1 MRSTRIGLIVSTS
14 VLAAISGTTAN
25 IATAAPAQPNAIEPA
40 AALNAATK
48 ELNSGSPVRA
58 REMLLALS
66 SLNMSDSERTRTTEL
81 LKQSDDKIRAMEP
94 RLVNLQRAKLALDRD
109 DLASAER
116 LATGVARGAND
127 GNKAGADA
135 LLKQI
140 QIRRTEL
147 GAGVD
152 SKLTEAGSALDSRD
166 YGRCK
171 GILVTVTQWGVEF
184 TPAQRDTIDLMQGKI
199 VALEQERG
207 RPFKADDN
215 SATTIL
221 AAGMLDAEPGVIERR
236 SPEPEQNTQ
245 QVAPATLASS
255 ASVTSDDPQPV
266 QTPPPAQMAEDPVV
280 AARKVEATNL
290 LAEAD
295 QAFNDSKYNE
305 AQAKY
310 SRLRTQFR
318 EFLTPEQAKTVEDR
332 LAESKLRLRGTT
344 NDARDL
350 AGFVE
355 QGTVA
360 RQQAEAEFNNQL
372 TQAADSLKSG
382 DVIRA
387 RDSAARA
394 RLILNSNRERF
405 SETEFQSMQT
415 KVSDFLKQVDVKEQ
429 ELAAT
434 QAQKTAAERQAEAKR
449 VADQGASE
457 RNRKIREAIDRVR
470 ALQIEMKYEEA
481 LQVVDQ
487 ILFLDPINPTGLLL
501 KDVLTSAKI
510 YKQWYE
516 TNTKRNTLMAEESL
530 QTQAATL
537 PPKGIIDYPA
547 DWPEVIK
554 DRGEPVTLAESVETR
569 ITLSTLA
576 NTRRPV
582 DFTETPLEKAV
593 DWVAKTGSIKMDVDW
608 PSLEKVGINKDTP
621 VTINLSTI
629 RLDHLLDL
637 IVSKVSPDPT
647 SAAAWEVQDGVLRF
661 ASAEAINKST
671 LMVIY
676 DIRDLLIEV
685 PDYNQ
690 VPQFD
695 LNSALQASGGG
706 GGGGQSPF
714 SGGSQQSNQGP
725 IRTVEERT
733 DELVRILTEQVDP
746 DNWRENGGAVGFISR
761 FKGNLLITNTPKNHR
776 AIGSL
781 LRRLREIRA
790 MQVNSESRFLLV
802 AQDFFEQI
810 GFDIDVYL
818 NNDSL
823 NLNGRTT
830 SLPNSTLDIANNGNL
845 GNFGSSTGFN
855 TTINPT
861 LRASDFFDPAT
872 GVPVRS
878 FNSQPTPV
886 ATAFDTTTG
895 LYTYTYAPV
904 ATTVN
909 NTTGFGPVGMTSNS
923 LGIVNALTTAPFAA
937 EVAAAG
943 RAFTV
948 AGTFLDDVQVDFLIE
963 ATQADRRNV
972 SLQAPRLTTTNGQ
985 QANIQITNQQ
995 TYISSLTPITNQS
1008 AVAFQPVTSTL
1019 NTGVL
1024 MLVRGTISAD
1034 RRYVTTDITTQ
1045 ISQLVRFRT
1054 GQTFAAVAGG
1064 GLNGGGAA
1072 AIPSGQF
1079 QLPEVQVSSVQTTV
1093 TIPDQG
1099 TILLGGQ
1106 RIVTEQEVESGVP
1119 VLSKIPVLNRF
1130 FSNRTES
1137 KSEQTLLILY
1147 KPTILIQSEQENKAH
1162 PGLIDSLDAGLGG

>member
-14 VLAAISGTTAN
+14 VLAAISGTTAT
-25 IATAAPAQPNAIEPA
+25 IAGTAPTQPNAIEPA
-40 AALNAATK
+40 AALNAATR

-66 SLNMSDSERTRTTEL
+66 SLNMSESERTRTIEL
-81 LKQSDDKIRAMEP
+81 LQQSDLKVRSMEP

-109 DLASAER
+109 DLATAER
-116 LATGVARGAND
+116 LATGVSKGAND
-127 GNKAGADA
+127 ANKAGADA

-140 QIRRTEL
+140 QVRRAEL
-147 GAGVD
+147 GSGVD
-152 SKLTEAGSALDSRD
+152 SKLAEASEALGARE
-166 YGRCK
+166 YARCK
-171 GILVTVTQWGVEF
+171 GLLQAVTQWGVEF
-184 TPAQRDTIDLMQGKI
+184 SPAQRDTLDLMQGKI
-199 VALEQERG
+199 VALEQEKG
-207 RPFKADDN
+207 RPFKAEDT
-215 SATTIL
+215 AAGTIL
-221 AAGMLDAEPGVIERR
+221 AAGMMAEPGVIERR
-236 SPEPEQNTQ
+236 SPEPEQNSTVLASANNVQPADPEPAQQ
-245 QVAPATLASS
+245 QVAPAMVPA
-255 ASVTSDDPQPV
+255 PV
-266 QTPPPAQMAEDPVV
+266 QQAMVVSNDPVV
-280 AARKVEATNL
+280 EARKIEATSL
-290 LAEAD
+290 LNEAD
-295 QAFNDSKYNE
+295 QAFNDSKFNE

-344 NDARDL
+344 NDSRDL
-350 AGFVE
+350 SGFVE

-405 SETEFQSMQT
+405 AETEFQSMQT
-415 KVSDFLKQVDVKEQ
+415 KVSDFLKEVDTKEQ
-429 ELAAT
+429 ALSAS
-434 QAQKTAAERQAEAKR
+434 QAQKTAQERQQQAKQ

-501 KDVLTSAKI
+501 RDVLTSAKI
-510 YKQWYE
+510 YRQWYE
-516 TNTKRNTLMAEESL
+516 TNTKRNTLMAEQSL
-530 QTQAATL
+530 ETQAATL
-537 PPKGIIDYPA
+537 PSRGIIDYPT

-569 ITLSTLA
+569 QTLATLA

-582 DFTETPLEKAV
+582 DFTETPLEKSV
-593 DWVAKTGSIKMDVDW
+593 DWVAKTGNIKMDVDW
-608 PSLEKVGINKDTP
+608 PSLEKIGINKDTP
-621 VTINLSTI
+621 VTVNLSTI

-637 IVSKVSPDPT
+637 IVSKISPDPT

-676 DIRDLLIEV
+676 DIRDLLIEI
-685 PDYNQ
+685 PDYSN

-695 LNSALQASGGG
+695 LNSALQSASSGGG
-706 GGGGQSPF
+706 GGSSPF
-714 SGGSQQSNQGP
+714 SGGNQTTQQGP
-725 IRTVEERT
+725 QRTVEERT

-746 DNWRENGGAVGFISR
+746 DNWRENGGAVGFVSR

-776 AIGSL
+776 AIGAL

-818 NNDSL
+818 NNDNV
-823 NLNGRTT
+823 NLNARTGSVQQSQGLFVDGSGT
-830 SLPNSTLDIANNGNL
+830 PNS
-845 GNFGSSTGFN
+845 
-855 TTINPT
+855 INPT
-861 LRASDFFDPAT
+861 LRASDFFNGQT
-872 GVPVRS
+872 GLPVRS
-878 FNSQPTPV
+878 FTSSPTPNI
-886 ATAFDTTTG
+886 TTLNSDGTFT
-895 LYTYTYAPV
+895 LANTPV
-904 ATTVN
+904 LTSVN
-909 NTTGFGPVGMTSNS
+909 ATTGFGPVGMTSNS

-943 RAFTV
+943 RAFAV
-948 AGTFLDDVQVDFLIE
+948 AGTFLDDIQVDFLIE

-985 QANIQITNQQ
+985 QANIQITNEL
-995 TYISSLTPITNQS
+995 TYIAGLTPITNQS
-1008 AVAFQPVTSTL
+1008 AVAFQPITSPL
-1019 NTGVL
+1019 NTGVI

-1054 GQTFAAVAGG
+1054 GVTFAAVAGG
-1064 GLNGGGAA
+1064 GLNGGGST
-1072 AIPSGQF
+1072 AIPSGEF
-1079 QLPEVQVSSVQTTV
+1079 QLPEVQISSVSTTV

>member
-25 IATAAPAQPNAIEPA
+25 VAQAAPAQPNSIEPA
-40 AALNAATK
+40 AALNAATR
-48 ELNSGSPVRA
+48 ELSSGSPVRA

-66 SLNMSDSERTRTTEL
+66 SLNMSESERTRTIEL
-81 LKQSDDKIRAMEP
+81 LQQSDDKVRAMEP

-109 DLASAER
+109 DLATAER
-116 LATGVARGAND
+116 LATGVSKGAND
-127 GNKAGADA
+127 GTKAGADA

-140 QIRRTEL
+140 KVRRSEL
-147 GAGVD
+147 GSGIDA
-152 SKLTEAGSALDSRD
+152 KLADASTALNARE
-166 YGRCK
+166 YARCK
-171 GILVTVTQWGVEF
+171 GMLQTVSQWGVELS
-184 TPAQRDTIDLMQGKI
+184 PVQRDALDLMQGKI
-199 VALEQERG
+199 VAIEQEKG
-207 RPFKADDN
+207 RPFKADDG
-215 SATTIL
+215 SAATIL
-221 AAGMLDAEPGVIERR
+221 AAGMLADPGVIERR
-236 SPEPEQNTQ
+236 SPEPEQNSQ
-245 QVAPATLASS
+245 QVAPATLASANS
-255 ASVTSDDPQPV
+255 STHADPEPAQV
-266 QTPPPAQMAEDPVV
+266 PPAAAPAPVMAVSNEDPVV
-280 AARKVEATNL
+280 AARKIEATSL
-290 LAEAD
+290 LSEAD

-344 NDARDL
+344 NDSRDL
-350 AGFVE
+350 SGFVE
-355 QGTVA
+355 QTNVA

-405 SETEFQSMQT
+405 AETEFQSMQG
-415 KVSDFLKQVDVKEQ
+415 KVSAFLKDVDTKEQ

-434 QAQKTAAERQAEAKR
+434 QAQKTGAERQAEAKR

-457 RNRKIREAIDRVR
+457 RNRKVREAIDRVR

-501 KDVLTSAKI
+501 RDVLTSAKI

-516 TNTKRNTLMAEESL
+516 TNTKRNTLMAEQALES
-530 QTQAATL
+530 QTATL
-537 PPKGIIDYPA
+537 PNKGIIDYPT
-547 DWPEVIK
+547 DWPEIIK

-593 DWVAKTGSIKMDVDW
+593 DWVAKTGSVKMDVDW
-608 PSLEKVGINKDTP
+608 PSLEKIGINKDTP
-621 VTINLSTI
+621 VTVNLSTI

-647 SAAAWEVQDGVLRF
+647 SSAAWEVQDGVLRF

-685 PDYNQ
+685 PDYNN

-695 LNSALQASGGG
+695 LNSALQSSGGG
-706 GGGGQSPF
+706 GSGSSPF
-714 SGGSQQSNQGP
+714 SGGQQQQQGP
-725 IRTVEERT
+725 QRTQEERT

-746 DNWRENGGAVGFISR
+746 DNWRENGGAVGFVSR

-818 NNDSL
+818 NNDNL
-823 NLNGRTT
+823 NLNGRTG
-830 SLPNSTLDIANNGNL
+830 SLQQSGNL
-845 GNFGSSTGFN
+845 FVDPQGVRS
-855 TTINPT
+855 TINPT
-861 LRASDFFDPAT
+861 LRASDFFDPQT
-872 GVPVRS
+872 GAPLRN
-878 FNSQPTPV
+878 FNSQPTPNISNLNSDG
-886 ATAFDTTTG
+886 TFTIGNT
-895 LYTYTYAPV
+895 PV
-904 ATTVN
+904 NTSVN
-909 NTTGFGPVGMTSNS
+909 SNTGFGPVGMTSNS
-923 LGIVNALTTAPFAA
+923 LGIVSALTTAPFAA

-943 RAFTV
+943 RAFAV

-985 QANIQITNQQ
+985 QANIQITNQL
-995 TYISSLTPITNQS
+995 TYISGLTPITNQS
-1008 AVAFQPVTSTL
+1008 AVAFQPITSTL

-1054 GQTFAAVAGG
+1054 GLTFAAVAGG
-1064 GLNGGGAA
+1064 GLNGGGST
-1072 AIPSGQF
+1072 AIPSGEF
-1079 QLPEVQVSSVQTTV
+1079 QLPEVQVSSVSTTV

-1162 PGLIDSLDAGLGG
+1162 PGLIDSLDAGLGS

>member
-14 VLAAISGTTAN
+14 ILATIAGTTSTLAGPS
-25 IATAAPAQPNAIEPA
+25 APAQPGTIDPA
-40 AALNAATK
+40 AALSAATR
-48 ELNSGSPVRA
+48 ELNSGNAVRA
-58 REMLLALS
+58 REMLMALS
-66 SLNMSDSERTRTTEL
+66 SLNMNESERTRTIEL
-81 LKQSDDKIRAMEP
+81 LQQSDDKIRSMPP
-94 RLVNLQRAKLALDRD
+94 RLVNLQRAKLALERD
-109 DLASAER
+109 DLAAAER
-116 LATGVARGAND
+116 LATGVSRGSND
-127 GNKAGADA
+127 SLKVGADA
-135 LLKQI
+135 LLKQVDA
-140 QIRRTEL
+140 RRKEL
-147 GAGVD
+147 GSGVD
-152 SKLTEAGSALDSRD
+152 AKLAEAGTAINARE
-166 YGRCK
+166 YGRAK
-171 GILVTVTQWGVEF
+171 GSLQTVSQWGVEL
-184 TPAQRDTIDLMQGKI
+184 TPTQRDSLDLMQGKI

-207 RPFKADDN
+207 RPFKAEDN
-215 SATTIL
+215 SAATIL
-221 AAGMLDAEPGVIERR
+221 AAGMLADPGVIERR
-236 SPEPEQNTQ
+236 SPEPEAAPTALASAQTVTNDEPAA
-245 QVAPATLASS
+245 APAA
-255 ASVTSDDPQPV
+255 
-266 QTPPPAQMAEDPVV
+266 PAPAPAPAMQVAEDPVV
-280 AARKVEATNL
+280 AARKIEATNL

-318 EFLTPEQAKTVEDR
+318 EFLTADQLKTVDDR
-332 LAESKLRLRGTT
+332 LAEAKLRMRGTT
-344 NDARDL
+344 NDGRDL
-350 AGFVE
+350 SGYIE

-372 TQAADSLKSG
+372 VQADEALKAG

-415 KVSDFLKQVDVKEQ
+415 KVSDFLKQVDTKEQ
-429 ELAAT
+429 ELASS

-470 ALQIEMKYEEA
+470 ALQIEMKYDEA

-501 KDVLTSAKI
+501 RDVLTSAKI
-510 YKQWYE
+510 YRQWYE
-516 TNTKRNTLMAEESL
+516 TNTKRNTLLAEQSL
-530 QTQAATL
+530 QSQAATL
-537 PPKGIIDYPA
+537 PPKGVIDYPT
-547 DWPEVIK
+547 DWPEIIK

-569 ITLSTLA
+569 QTLAALA

-582 DFTETPLEKAV
+582 DFTETPLEKSL
-593 DWVAKTGSIKMDVDW
+593 DWVSKTGSVKMDIDW
-608 PSLEKVGINKDTP
+608 PSLEKIGINKDTP
-621 VTINLSTI
+621 VTVNLSTI

-637 IVSKVSPDPT
+637 IVGKVSPDPT

-661 ASAEAINKST
+661 ASAESINKST

-685 PDYNQ
+685 PDYSD

-695 LNSALQASGGG
+695 LNSALQASSRGGSG
-706 GGGGQSPF
+706 SSPF
-714 SGGSQQSNQGP
+714 SGGSQQNNRGP
-725 IRTVEERT
+725 ARTVEERT

-746 DNWRENGGAVGFISR
+746 DNWRENGGSVGFISR

-818 NNDSL
+818 NNDNL
-823 NLNGRTT
+823 NLNNRTT
-830 SLPNSTLDIANNGNL
+830 SASQQTFSFVNNST
-845 GNFGSSTGFN
+845 FSSV
-855 TTINPT
+855 NPT
-861 LRASDFFDPAT
+861 LRASNFFDPIT
-872 GVPVRS
+872 GRPVTT
-878 FNSQPTPV
+878 FNSAPTPV
-886 ATAFDTTTG
+886 VTGFDTTTG
-895 LYTYTYAPV
+895 AFTV
-904 ATTVN
+904 AQQSEPTSVTN
-909 NTTGFGPVGMTSNS
+909 SQGFGPVAMVANS
-923 LGIVNALTTAPFAA
+923 LGITNALTTAPFAA
-937 EVAAAG
+937 EVQAAG
-943 RAFTV
+943 RAFAV

-985 QANIQITNQQ
+985 QANIQVTNQL

-1019 NTGVL
+1019 NTGVI

-1034 RRYVTTDITTQ
+1034 RRYVTADITTQ

-1064 GLNGGGAA
+1064 GGTIGGGGSAT
-1072 AIPSGQF
+1072 IPSGNF
-1079 QLPEVQVSSVQTTV
+1079 QLPEVQVSSVSTTV

>member
-14 VLAAISGTTAN
+14 VLAAISGTTAT
-25 IATAAPAQPNAIEPA
+25 IAGTAPTQPNAIEPA
-40 AALNAATK
+40 AALNAATR

-66 SLNMSDSERTRTTEL
+66 SLNMSESERTRTIEL
-81 LKQSDDKIRAMEP
+81 LQQSDLKVRAMEP

-109 DLASAER
+109 DLATAER
-116 LATGVARGAND
+116 LATGVSKGAND
-127 GNKAGADA
+127 ANKAGADA

-140 QIRRTEL
+140 QVRRAEL
-147 GAGVD
+147 GSGVD
-152 SKLTEAGSALDSRD
+152 SKLAEASEALGARE
-166 YGRCK
+166 YARCK
-171 GILVTVTQWGVEF
+171 GLLQAVTQWGVEF
-184 TPAQRDTIDLMQGKI
+184 SPAQRDTLDLMQGKI
-199 VALEQERG
+199 VALEQEKG
-207 RPFKADDN
+207 RPFKAEDT
-215 SATTIL
+215 AAGTIL
-221 AAGMLDAEPGVIERR
+221 AAGMMAEPGVIERR
-236 SPEPEQNTQ
+236 SPEPEQNSTVLASANNVQPADPEPAQQ
-245 QVAPATLASS
+245 QVAPAMVPA
-255 ASVTSDDPQPV
+255 PV
-266 QTPPPAQMAEDPVV
+266 QQAMVVSNDPVV
-280 AARKVEATNL
+280 EARKIEATSL
-290 LAEAD
+290 LNEAD
-295 QAFNDSKYNE
+295 QAFNDSKFNE

-344 NDARDL
+344 NDSRDL
-350 AGFVE
+350 SGFVE

-405 SETEFQSMQT
+405 AETEFQSMQT
-415 KVSDFLKQVDVKEQ
+415 KVSDFLKEVDTKEQ
-429 ELAAT
+429 ALSAS
-434 QAQKTAAERQAEAKR
+434 QAQKTAQERQQQAKQ

-501 KDVLTSAKI
+501 RDVLTSAKI
-510 YKQWYE
+510 YRQWYE
-516 TNTKRNTLMAEESL
+516 TNTKRNTLMAEQSL
-530 QTQAATL
+530 ETQAATL
-537 PPKGIIDYPA
+537 PSRGIIDYPT

-569 ITLSTLA
+569 QTLATLA

-582 DFTETPLEKAV
+582 DFTETPLEKSV
-593 DWVAKTGSIKMDVDW
+593 DWVAKTGNIKMDVDW
-608 PSLEKVGINKDTP
+608 PSLEKIGINKDTP
-621 VTINLSTI
+621 VTVNLSTI

-637 IVSKVSPDPT
+637 IVSKISPDPT

-676 DIRDLLIEV
+676 DIRDLLIEI
-685 PDYNQ
+685 PDYSN

-695 LNSALQASGGG
+695 LNSALQSASSGGG
-706 GGGGQSPF
+706 GGSSPF
-714 SGGSQQSNQGP
+714 SGGNQTTQQGP
-725 IRTVEERT
+725 QRTVEERT

-746 DNWRENGGAVGFISR
+746 DNWRENGGAVGFVSR

-776 AIGSL
+776 AIGAL

-818 NNDSL
+818 NNDNV
-823 NLNGRTT
+823 NLNARTGSVQQSQGLFVDGSGT
-830 SLPNSTLDIANNGNL
+830 PNS
-845 GNFGSSTGFN
+845 
-855 TTINPT
+855 INPT
-861 LRASDFFDPAT
+861 LRASDFFNAQT
-872 GVPVRS
+872 GLPVRT
-878 FNSQPTPV
+878 FNSAPTPNI
-886 ATAFDTTTG
+886 TTLNSDGTFT
-895 LYTYTYAPV
+895 LANTPV
-904 ATTVN
+904 LTSVN
-909 NTTGFGPVGMTSNS
+909 ATTGFGPVGMTSNS

-943 RAFTV
+943 RAFAV
-948 AGTFLDDVQVDFLIE
+948 AGTFLDDIQVDFLIE

-985 QANIQITNQQ
+985 QANIQITNQL
-995 TYISSLTPITNQS
+995 TYISGLTPITNQS
-1008 AVAFQPVTSTL
+1008 AVAFQPITSPL
-1019 NTGVL
+1019 NTGVI

-1054 GQTFAAVAGG
+1054 GVTFAAVAGG
-1064 GLNGGGAA
+1064 GLNGGGST
-1072 AIPSGQF
+1072 AIPSGEF
-1079 QLPEVQVSSVQTTV
+1079 QLPEVQISSVSTTV

>member
-14 VLAAISGTTAN
+14 VLSAISGTTGN
-25 IATAAPAQPNAIEPA
+25 IAHAAPVQPNSIEPA
-40 AALNAATK
+40 AALSAATR

-66 SLNMSDSERTRTTEL
+66 SLNMSESERTRTIEL
-81 LKQSDDKIRAMEP
+81 LQQSDEKIRSMEP

-109 DLASAER
+109 DLATAER
-116 LATGVARGAND
+116 LATGVSKGAND
-127 GNKAGADA
+127 GNKAGADS

-140 QIRRTEL
+140 QVRRAEL
-147 GAGVD
+147 GSGVD
-152 SKLTEAGSALDSRD
+152 AKLADASTALNARD
-166 YGRCK
+166 YARCK
-171 GILVTVTQWGVEF
+171 GMLQTVSQWGVDF
-184 TPAQRDTIDLMQGKI
+184 TPAQRDALDLMQGKI
-199 VALEQERG
+199 VALEQEKG
-207 RPFKADDN
+207 RPFKAEDG
-215 SATTIL
+215 SAATIL
-221 AAGMLDAEPGVIERR
+221 AAGMLAAEPGVIERR
-236 SPEPEQNTQ
+236 SPEPEQNSATLASANTVQPADPEPAQQ
-245 QVAPATLASS
+245 QVAPAS
-255 ASVTSDDPQPV
+255 APAPV
-266 QTPPPAQMAEDPVV
+266 QQAMVNDPVV
-280 AARKVEATNL
+280 EARKVEATSL
-290 LAEAD
+290 LNEAD

-350 AGFVE
+350 TGFVE

-405 SETEFQSMQT
+405 AETEFQTMQT
-415 KVSDFLKQVDVKEQ
+415 KVSDFLKQVDTKEQ
-429 ELAAT
+429 ELAVA
-434 QAQKTAAERQAEAKR
+434 QAQKTGAERQAEAKR

-501 KDVLTSAKI
+501 RDVLTSAKI

-516 TNTKRNTLMAEESL
+516 TNTKRNTLLAEQSL
-530 QTQAATL
+530 QNQASTM
-537 PPKGIIDYPA
+537 PPKGIVDYPS
-547 DWPEVIK
+547 DWPEIIK

-593 DWVAKTGSIKMDVDW
+593 DWVAKTGSVKMDIDW
-608 PSLEKVGINKDTP
+608 PSLEKIGINKDTP
-621 VTINLSTI
+621 VTVNLSTI

-647 SAAAWEVQDGVLRF
+647 SAASWEVQDGVLRF

-685 PDYNQ
+685 PDYSD

-695 LNSALQASGGG
+695 LNSALQSSSGGG
-706 GGGGQSPF
+706 GGTSPF
-714 SGGSQQSNQGP
+714 SGGGNTQNTGP
-725 IRTVEERT
+725 QRTLEERT

-746 DNWRENGGAVGFISR
+746 DNWRENGGAVGFVSR

-818 NNDSL
+818 NNDNL

-830 SLPNSTLDIANNGNL
+830 SVPQQLGSFATNGALSTQ
-845 GNFGSSTGFN
+845 
-855 TTINPT
+855 NPT
-861 LRASDFFDPAT
+861 LRASDFFDPVT
-872 GVPVRS
+872 GQQVRN

-886 ATAFDTTTG
+886 ITAVNTDGTFTI
-895 LYTYTYAPV
+895 ANQAV
-904 ATTVN
+904 NTTVLN
-909 NTTGFGPVGMTSNS
+909 SQGFGPVAMQSNS
-923 LGIVNALTTAPFAA
+923 LGIVDALTTAPFAA
-937 EVAAAG
+937 EVLAAG
-943 RAFTV
+943 RAFAV
-948 AGTFLDDVQVDFLIE
+948 AGTFLDDIQVDFLIE

-985 QANIQITNQQ
+985 QANIQITTQT
-995 TYISSLTPITNQS
+995 TYISGLTPITNQS
-1008 AVAFQPVTSTL
+1008 AVAFQPITSTL

-1045 ISQLVRFRT
+1045 ISQLVQFRT
-1054 GQTFAAVAGG
+1054 GTTFAAVAGG
-1064 GLNGGGAA
+1064 GGGVGGGGAV

-1137 KSEQTLLILY
+1137 KTEQTLLILY

-1162 PGLIDSLDAGLGG
+1162 PGLIDSLDAGFGG

>member
-14 VLAAISGTTAN
+14 VLSAISGTTAH
-25 IATAAPAQPNAIEPA
+25 IAQAAPAQPNSIEPS
-40 AALNAATK
+40 AALSAATR

-66 SLNMSDSERTRTTEL
+66 SLNMSESERTRTIEL
-81 LKQSDDKIRAMEP
+81 LQQSDDKIRSMEP

-109 DLASAER
+109 DLAAAER
-116 LATGVARGAND
+116 LATGVSKGAND

-140 QIRRTEL
+140 QVRRTEL
-147 GAGVD
+147 GSGVD
-152 SKLTEAGSALDSRD
+152 AKLTEATAALNARD
-166 YGRCK
+166 YARCK
-171 GILVTVTQWGVEF
+171 GTLLTVSQWGVEF
-184 TPAQRDTIDLMQGKI
+184 TPAQRDSLDLMQGKI

-207 RPFKADDN
+207 RPFKAEDG
-215 SATTIL
+215 SAATIL
-221 AAGMLDAEPGVIERR
+221 AAGMLADPGVIERR
-236 SPEPEQNTQ
+236 SPEPEQNQQ
-245 QVAPATLASS
+245 QVAPATLASTNTV
-255 ASVTSDDPQPV
+255 AAADPQP
-266 QTPPPAQMAEDPVV
+266 AQASPVVISGEDPVV
-280 AARKVEATNL
+280 AARKIEATSL

-318 EFLTPEQAKTVEDR
+318 EFLTPEQSKTVEDR
-332 LAESKLRLRGTT
+332 LAESKLRLKGTT
-344 NDARDL
+344 SDARDL
-350 AGFVE
+350 TGFVE

-405 SETEFQSMQT
+405 AETEFQTMQT
-415 KVSDFLKQVDVKEQ
+415 KVSDFLKQVDTKEQ
-429 ELAAT
+429 ELAVA
-434 QAQKTAAERQAEAKR
+434 QAQKTGAERQLEAKR

-501 KDVLTSAKI
+501 RDVLTSAKI

-516 TNTKRNTLMAEESL
+516 TNTKRNTLMAEQSL
-530 QTQAATL
+530 QTQTATL
-537 PPKGIIDYPA
+537 PPKGIIDYPT
-547 DWPEVIK
+547 DWPEIIK

-569 ITLSTLA
+569 VTLSALA

-593 DWVAKTGSIKMDVDW
+593 DWVAKTGSIKMDIDW
-608 PSLEKVGINKDTP
+608 PSLEKIGINKDTP

-676 DIRDLLIEV
+676 DIRDLLIEI
-685 PDYNQ
+685 PDYSS

-695 LNSALQASGGG
+695 LNSALQSAGGG
-706 GGGGQSPF
+706 GSGSSPF
-714 SGGSQQSNQGP
+714 SGGGQQTNNAPVKTQ
-725 IRTVEERT
+725 EERT
-733 DELVRILTEQVDP
+733 DELVRILTEQIDP
-746 DNWRENGGAVGFISR
+746 DNWRENGGAVGFVSR

-818 NNDSL
+818 NNDNL

-830 SLPNSTLDIANNGNL
+830 SLPQQNAQSGSVLGSFLTNGQP
-845 GNFGSSTGFN
+845 SSV
-855 TTINPT
+855 NPT
-861 LRASDFFDPAT
+861 LRASDFFDPQT
-872 GVPVRS
+872 GAQVRN
-878 FNSQPTPV
+878 FNSQNTPV
-886 ATAFDTTTG
+886 ISAFDTTTG
-895 LYTYTYAPV
+895 LFTITQGPV
-904 ATTVN
+904 
-909 NTTGFGPVGMTSNS
+909 NTSVTNTSGFGPVGMTSNS

-943 RAFTV
+943 RAFAV
-948 AGTFLDDVQVDFLIE
+948 AGTFLDDIQVDFLIE

-985 QANIQITNQQ
+985 QANIQITNQL
-995 TYISSLTPITNQS
+995 TYVSGLTPITNQS
-1008 AVAFQPVTSTL
+1008 AVAFQPITSTL

-1054 GQTFAAVAGG
+1054 GTTFAAVAGG
-1064 GLNGGGAA
+1064 GLNGGGST

-1079 QLPEVQVSSVQTTV
+1079 QLPEVQVSSVSTTV

-1119 VLSKIPVLNRF
+1119 VLSKIPILNRF

-1137 KSEQTLLILY
+1137 KTEQTLLILY

>member
-25 IATAAPAQPNAIEPA
+25 IAQAAPAQPNSIEPA
-40 AALNAATK
+40 AALNAATR

-66 SLNMSDSERTRTTEL
+66 SLNMSESERTRTIEL
-81 LKQSDDKIRAMEP
+81 LQQSDDKVRAMEP

-109 DLASAER
+109 DLATAER
-116 LATGVARGAND
+116 LATGVSKGAND

-140 QIRRTEL
+140 KIRRSEL
-147 GAGVD
+147 GSGIDA
-152 SKLTEAGSALDSRD
+152 KLADATTALNARE
-166 YGRCK
+166 YARCK
-171 GILVTVTQWGVEF
+171 GMLQTVSQWGVELS
-184 TPAQRDTIDLMQGKI
+184 PVQRDALDLMQGKI
-199 VALEQERG
+199 VAIEQEKG
-207 RPFKADDN
+207 RAFKADDG
-215 SATTIL
+215 SAATIL
-221 AAGMLDAEPGVIERR
+221 AAGMLADPGVIERR
-236 SPEPEQNTQ
+236 SPEPEQNSQ
-245 QVAPATLASS
+245 QVSPATLASANS
-255 ASVTSDDPQPV
+255 STNADPEPAQV
-266 QTPPPAQMAEDPVV
+266 PPASAPTPAPVMAVSADDPVV
-280 AARKVEATNL
+280 AARKIEATSL

-332 LAESKLRLRGTT
+332 LAEAKLRLRGTT
-344 NDARDL
+344 NDSRDL
-350 AGFVE
+350 SGFVE

-405 SETEFQSMQT
+405 AETEFQSMQT
-415 KVSDFLKQVDVKEQ
+415 KVSDFLKQVDTKEQ
-429 ELAAT
+429 ELASA
-434 QAQKTAAERQAEAKR
+434 QAQKTGAERQAEAKR

-457 RNRKIREAIDRVR
+457 RNRKVREAIDRVR

-501 KDVLTSAKI
+501 RDVLTSAKI

-516 TNTKRNTLMAEESL
+516 TNTKRNTLMAEQALES
-530 QTQAATL
+530 QAATL
-537 PPKGIIDYPA
+537 PNKGIIDYPT
-547 DWPEVIK
+547 DWPEIIK

-593 DWVAKTGSIKMDVDW
+593 DWVAKTGSIKMDIDW
-608 PSLEKVGINKDTP
+608 PSLEKIGINKDTP
-621 VTINLSTI
+621 VTVNLSTI

-647 SAAAWEVQDGVLRF
+647 SSAAWEVQDGVLRF

-685 PDYNQ
+685 PDYNN

-695 LNSALQASGGG
+695 LNSALQSSGGG
-706 GGGGQSPF
+706 GSGSSPF
-714 SGGSQQSNQGP
+714 SGGQQQQQGP
-725 IRTVEERT
+725 IRTAEERT

-746 DNWRENGGAVGFISR
+746 DNWRENGGAVGFVSR

-818 NNDSL
+818 NNDNL

-830 SLPNSTLDIANNGNL
+830 SLPQQT
-845 GNFGSSTGFN
+845 GSFITDNQFSSV
-855 TTINPT
+855 NPT
-861 LRASDFFDPAT
+861 LRASDFFDPLT
-872 GVPVRS
+872 GAPLRN

-886 ATAFDTTTG
+886 VTAVDSNGFPTAIAQT
-895 LYTYTYAPV
+895 PV
-904 ATTVN
+904 
-909 NTTGFGPVGMTSNS
+909 NTSVTANSGFGPVGMTSNS
-923 LGIVNALTTAPFAA
+923 LGIVSALTTAPFAA

-943 RAFTV
+943 RAFAV
-948 AGTFLDDVQVDFLIE
+948 AGTFLDDIQVDFLIE

-985 QANIQITNQQ
+985 QANIQITNQL
-995 TYISSLTPITNQS
+995 TYISGLTPITNQS
-1008 AVAFQPVTSTL
+1008 AVAFQPITSTL

-1054 GQTFAAVAGG
+1054 GLTFAAVAGG
-1064 GLNGGGAA
+1064 GLNGGGST
-1072 AIPSGQF
+1072 AIPSGEF
-1079 QLPEVQVSSVQTTV
+1079 QLPEVQVSSVSTTV

-1162 PGLIDSLDAGLGG
+1162 PGLIDSLDAGLGS

>member
-14 VLAAISGTTAN
+14 VLAAISGTTAT
-25 IATAAPAQPNAIEPA
+25 IAGSSPAQPNAIEPA
-40 AALNAATK
+40 AALNAASR

-66 SLNMSDSERTRTTEL
+66 SLNMSESERTRTIEL
-81 LKQSDDKIRAMEP
+81 LQQSDLKVRAMEP

-109 DLASAER
+109 DLATAER
-116 LATGVARGAND
+116 LATGVSKGAND
-127 GNKAGADA
+127 ANKAGADA

-140 QIRRTEL
+140 QARRAEL
-147 GAGVD
+147 GSGVD
-152 SKLTEAGSALDSRD
+152 AKLAEASQALNARE
-166 YGRCK
+166 YARCK
-171 GILVTVTQWGVEF
+171 GLLQSVTQWGVEF
-184 TPAQRDTIDLMQGKI
+184 SPAQRDTLDLMQGKI
-199 VALEQERG
+199 VALEQEKG
-207 RPFKADDN
+207 RPFKAEDT
-215 SATTIL
+215 SASTIL
-221 AAGMLDAEPGVIERR
+221 SAGMLAEPGVIERR
-236 SPEPEQNTQ
+236 SPESEQNTTVLASANSVQPADPEPAQQ
-245 QVAPATLASS
+245 QVAPATAP
-255 ASVTSDDPQPV
+255 APV
-266 QTPPPAQMAEDPVV
+266 QQAMVVSNDPVV
-280 AARKVEATNL
+280 EARKIEATSL
-290 LAEAD
+290 LNEAD

-344 NDARDL
+344 NDSRDL
-350 AGFVE
+350 SGFVE

-372 TQAADSLKSG
+372 TQAADSLKAG

-405 SETEFQSMQT
+405 AETEFQTMQT
-415 KVSDFLKQVDVKEQ
+415 KVSDFLKQVDTKEQ
-429 ELAAT
+429 ELAAV
-434 QAQKTAAERQAEAKR
+434 QAQKTAGDRQAEAKR

-501 KDVLTSAKI
+501 RDVLTSAKI
-510 YKQWYE
+510 YRQWYE
-516 TNTKRNTLMAEESL
+516 TNTKRNTLMAEQSL
-530 QTQAATL
+530 ETQAATL
-537 PPKGIIDYPA
+537 PSRGIIDYPT
-547 DWPEVIK
+547 DWPEIIK

-569 ITLSTLA
+569 ATLATLA

-593 DWVAKTGSIKMDVDW
+593 DWVAKTGSIKMDIDW
-608 PSLEKVGINKDTP
+608 PSLEKIGINKDTP
-621 VTINLSTI
+621 VTVNLSTI

-637 IVSKVSPDPT
+637 IVSKISPDPT

-685 PDYNQ
+685 PDYSN

-695 LNSALQASGGG
+695 LNSALQSASSGGG
-706 GGGGQSPF
+706 GGSSPF
-714 SGGSQQSNQGP
+714 SGGNQSTQQGP
-725 IRTVEERT
+725 QRTVEERT

-746 DNWRENGGAVGFISR
+746 DNWRENGGAVGFVSR

-776 AIGSL
+776 AIGAL

-818 NNDSL
+818 NNDNL
-823 NLNGRTT
+823 NLNSRTGSVQQSQNWFVDGT
-830 SLPNSTLDIANNGNL
+830 GTRNS
-845 GNFGSSTGFN
+845 
-855 TTINPT
+855 INPT
-861 LRASDFFDPAT
+861 LRASDFFDAQT
-872 GVPVRS
+872 GNPVRT
-878 FNSQPTPV
+878 FNSAATPNITTLNTDGTFTLANTPV
-886 ATAFDTTTG
+886 VTS
-895 LYTYTYAPV
+895 
-904 ATTVN
+904 VN
-909 NTTGFGPVGMTSNS
+909 ATTGFGPVGMTSNS

-943 RAFTV
+943 RAFAV

-985 QANIQITNQQ
+985 QANIQITNQL
-995 TYISSLTPITNQS
+995 TYISGLTPITNQS
-1008 AVAFQPVTSTL
+1008 AVAFQPITTPL
-1019 NTGVL
+1019 NTGVI

-1054 GQTFAAVAGG
+1054 GVTFAAVAGG
-1064 GLNGGGAA
+1064 DFGGGGST
-1072 AIPSGQF
+1072 AIPSGEF
-1079 QLPEVQVSSVQTTV
+1079 QLPEVQISSVSTTV

>member
-14 VLAAISGTTAN
+14 VLAAISGTTAT
-25 IATAAPAQPNAIEPA
+25 IAGSSPAQPNAIEPA
-40 AALNAATK
+40 AALNAASR

-66 SLNMSDSERTRTTEL
+66 SLNMSESERTRTIEL
-81 LKQSDDKIRAMEP
+81 LQQSDLKVRAMEP

-109 DLASAER
+109 DLATAER
-116 LATGVARGAND
+116 LATGVSKGAND
-127 GNKAGADA
+127 ANKAGADA

-140 QIRRTEL
+140 QARRAEL
-147 GAGVD
+147 GSGVD
-152 SKLTEAGSALDSRD
+152 AKLAEASQALNARE
-166 YGRCK
+166 YARCK
-171 GILVTVTQWGVEF
+171 GLLQSVTQWGVEF
-184 TPAQRDTIDLMQGKI
+184 SPAQRDTLDLMQGKI
-199 VALEQERG
+199 VALEQEKG
-207 RPFKADDN
+207 RPFKAEDT
-215 SATTIL
+215 SASTIL
-221 AAGMLDAEPGVIERR
+221 SAGMLAEPGVIERR
-236 SPEPEQNTQ
+236 SPESEQNTTVLASANSVQPADPEPAQQ
-245 QVAPATLASS
+245 QVAPATAP
-255 ASVTSDDPQPV
+255 APV
-266 QTPPPAQMAEDPVV
+266 QQAMVVSNDPVV
-280 AARKVEATNL
+280 EARKVEATSL
-290 LAEAD
+290 LNEAD

-344 NDARDL
+344 NDSRDL
-350 AGFVE
+350 SGFVE

-372 TQAADSLKSG
+372 TQAADSLKAG

-405 SETEFQSMQT
+405 AETEFQTMQT
-415 KVSDFLKQVDVKEQ
+415 KVSDFLKQVDTKEQ
-429 ELAAT
+429 ELAAV
-434 QAQKTAAERQAEAKR
+434 QAQKTAGDRQAEAKR

-501 KDVLTSAKI
+501 RDVLTSAKI
-510 YKQWYE
+510 YRQWYE
-516 TNTKRNTLMAEESL
+516 TNTKRNTLMAEQSL
-530 QTQAATL
+530 ETQAATL
-537 PPKGIIDYPA
+537 PSRGIIDYPT
-547 DWPEVIK
+547 DWPEIIK

-569 ITLSTLA
+569 ATLATLA

-593 DWVAKTGSIKMDVDW
+593 DWVAKTGSIKMDIDW
-608 PSLEKVGINKDTP
+608 PSLEKIGINKDTP
-621 VTINLSTI
+621 VTVNLSTI

-637 IVSKVSPDPT
+637 IVSKISPDPT

-685 PDYNQ
+685 PDYSN

-695 LNSALQASGGG
+695 LNSALQSASSGGG
-706 GGGGQSPF
+706 GGSSPF
-714 SGGSQQSNQGP
+714 SGGSQTTQQGP
-725 IRTVEERT
+725 QRTVEERT

-746 DNWRENGGAVGFISR
+746 DNWRENGGAVGFVSR

-776 AIGSL
+776 AIGAL

-818 NNDSL
+818 NNDNL
-823 NLNGRTT
+823 NLNGRTGSVQQSQNWFVDGT
-830 SLPNSTLDIANNGNL
+830 GTRNS
-845 GNFGSSTGFN
+845 
-855 TTINPT
+855 INPT
-861 LRASDFFDPAT
+861 LRASDFFDAQT
-872 GVPVRS
+872 GNPVRT
-878 FNSQPTPV
+878 FNSAATPNITTLNTDGTFTLANTPV
-886 ATAFDTTTG
+886 VTS
-895 LYTYTYAPV
+895 
-904 ATTVN
+904 VN
-909 NTTGFGPVGMTSNS
+909 ATTGFGPVGMTSNS

-943 RAFTV
+943 RAFAV

-985 QANIQITNQQ
+985 QANIQITNQL
-995 TYISSLTPITNQS
+995 TYISGLTPITNQS
-1008 AVAFQPVTSTL
+1008 AVAFQPITTPL
-1019 NTGVL
+1019 NTGVI

-1054 GQTFAAVAGG
+1054 GVTFAAVAGG
-1064 GLNGGGAA
+1064 DFGGGGST
-1072 AIPSGQF
+1072 AIPSGEF
-1079 QLPEVQVSSVQTTV
+1079 QLPEVQISSVSTTV

>member
-25 IATAAPAQPNAIEPA
+25 IAKAAPAQPNAIAPA
-40 AALNAATK
+40 AALTAATK

-58 REMLLALS
+58 REMLMAIS
-66 SLNMSDSERTRTTEL
+66 SLNMSESERTRTIEL
-81 LKQSDDKIRAMEP
+81 LQQSDEKIRSMEP

-116 LATGVARGAND
+116 LATGVSRGAND
-127 GNKAGADA
+127 GNKAGAEA

-140 QIRRTEL
+140 KTRRAEL
-147 GAGVD
+147 GSGVD
-152 SKLTEAGSALDSRD
+152 AKLADATAALNARD
-166 YGRCK
+166 YSHCK
-171 GILVTVTQWGVEF
+171 GMLQTVTQWGVEF
-184 TPAQRDTIDLMQGKI
+184 TPAQRDALDLMQGKI
-199 VALEQERG
+199 VAMEQERG
-207 RPFKADDN
+207 RPFKAEDN
-215 SATTIL
+215 SASTIL
-221 AAGMLDAEPGVIERR
+221 AAGMLADPGVIERR

-245 QVAPATLASS
+245 QVAPATLASTNTV
-255 ASVTSDDPQPV
+255 AAADPQPAAAAPV
-266 QTPPPAQMAEDPVV
+266 QQAIGNDPVV
-280 AARKVEATNL
+280 EARKIEATSL
-290 LAEAD
+290 LNEAD

-310 SRLRTQFR
+310 SRIRTQFR
-318 EFLTPEQAKTVEDR
+318 EFLTPEQAKTVDDR
-332 LAESKLRLRGTT
+332 LAESKLRLRGTS

-350 AGFVE
+350 TGFVE

-372 TQAADSLKSG
+372 TQAADSLSAG
-382 DVIRA
+382 DVIHA

-405 SETEFQSMQT
+405 AESEFQTMQT
-415 KVSDFLKQVDVKEQ
+415 KVSDFLKQVDAKEQ
-429 ELAAT
+429 TLAAA
-434 QAQKTAAERQAEAKR
+434 QAQKTAGDRQLEARR

-501 KDVLTSAKI
+501 RDVLTSAKI

-516 TNTKRNTLMAEESL
+516 TNTKRNTLMAEQSL
-530 QTQAATL
+530 DTQTATL
-537 PPKGIIDYPA
+537 PNKGIVDYPS
-547 DWPEVIK
+547 DWPEIIK

-569 ITLSTLA
+569 VTLSALA

-593 DWVAKTGSIKMDVDW
+593 DWVAKTGSIKMDIDW

-621 VTINLSTI
+621 VTVNLSTI

-685 PDYNQ
+685 PDYSD

-695 LNSALQASGGG
+695 LNSALQSGSGGG
-706 GGGGQSPF
+706 GGTSPF
-714 SGGSQQSNQGP
+714 SGGQQQTTKGP
-725 IRTVEERT
+725 QRTAEERT
-733 DELVRILTEQVDP
+733 DELVRILTEQIDP
-746 DNWRENGGAVGFISR
+746 DNWRENGGAVGFVSR

-818 NNDSL
+818 NNDNV
-823 NLNGRTT
+823 NLNSRTN
-830 SLPNSTLDIANNGNL
+830 SLPQALGSFVNDGQFST
-845 GNFGSSTGFN
+845 T
-855 TTINPT
+855 NPT
-861 LRASDFFDPAT
+861 LRASDFFDPVT
-872 GVPVRS
+872 GAPVRN
-878 FNSQPTPV
+878 FNSSPTPV
-886 ATAFDTTTG
+886 VTAVDSNG
-895 LYTYTYAPV
+895 V
-904 ATTVN
+904 ATISQTPVN
-909 NTTGFGPVGMTSNS
+909 TSVLNSQGFGPVAFQSNS
-923 LGIVNALTTAPFAA
+923 LGIANALTTAPFAA

-943 RAFTV
+943 RAFSV
-948 AGTFLDDVQVDFLIE
+948 AGTFLDDIQVDFLIT

-972 SLQAPRLTTTNGQ
+972 SLQSPRLTTTNGQ
-985 QANIQITNQQ
+985 QANIQITNQL
-995 TYISSLTPITNQS
+995 TYISGLTPITNQS

-1064 GLNGGGAA
+1064 GLNGGGGST

-1079 QLPEVQVSSVQTTV
+1079 QLPEVQVSSVSTTV

-1099 TILLGGQ
+1099 TIMLGGQ